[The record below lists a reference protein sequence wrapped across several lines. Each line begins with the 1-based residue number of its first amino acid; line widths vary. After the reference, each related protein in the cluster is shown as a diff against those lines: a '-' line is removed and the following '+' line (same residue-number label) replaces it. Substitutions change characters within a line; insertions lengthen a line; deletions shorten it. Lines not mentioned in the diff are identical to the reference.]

1 MIKMF
6 FACSI
11 ESLAGFLFKFVNVNP
26 YYLKMFKLRIVFT
39 SIYIL
44 LAVSSFAQTVK
55 VKKEQTRIKNDYADG
70 FEVELPGT
78 YEEIDEALS
87 KLMKSL
93 GKSKESEGYYAVAE
107 PSVVG
112 RTYTSPVYG
121 STKQVGNMISAW
133 IGIKKS
139 DWKDNDAENIS
150 SALEGMIRDFGITF
164 HRDKIQKQIDE
175 TLRAA
180 QAVEKQTQRLS
191 NQNKSLNSKLENNKQ
206 EKIDLEKS
214 LINNKI
220 ELETLTKQLAK
231 NKKDQDSVAI
241 AGQQI
246 QKVLEVH
253 RERQRKVN

>member
-1 MIKMF
+1 
-6 FACSI
+6 
-11 ESLAGFLFKFVNVNP
+11 
-26 YYLKMFKLRIVFT
+26 MFKPGIV
-39 SIYIL
+39 SLVICL
-44 LAVSSFAQTVK
+44 LTGVAFAQTVK

-78 YEEIDEALS
+78 YEEINEALE

-93 GKSKESEGYYAVAE
+93 GKSKETEGYFAVAE
-107 PSVVG
+107 PAIVG

-133 IGIKKS
+133 IGIRKS
-139 DWKDNDAENIS
+139 DWKDRDAENVS
-150 SALEGMIRDFGITF
+150 NALQGMIQDFGITF

-180 QAVEKQTQRLS
+180 QAVERQTQRLS

-214 LINNKI
+214 LVNNKI
-220 ELETLTKQLAK
+220 ELETLIKQLEK
-231 NKKDQDSVAI
+231 NKKDQDSVAV

-246 QKVLEVH
+246 QKVLEMH
-253 RERQRKVN
+253 RDRQRKVN

>member
-1 MIKMF
+1 
-6 FACSI
+6 
-11 ESLAGFLFKFVNVNP
+11 
-26 YYLKMFKLRIVFT
+26 MFKLRIVSF
-39 SIYIL
+39 IICL
-44 LAVSSFAQTVK
+44 LITGSAYAQTVK

-78 YEEIDEALS
+78 YEEINEALE

-93 GKSKESEGYYAVAE
+93 GKSKETEGYFAVAE
-107 PSVVG
+107 PAIVG

-133 IGIKKS
+133 IGIRKS
-139 DWKDNDAENIS
+139 DWKDNDAENVS
-150 SALEGMIRDFGITF
+150 NALQGMIQDFGITF
-164 HRDKIQKQIDE
+164 HRDRIQKQIDE

-180 QAVEKQTQRLS
+180 QAVERQTQRLS

-214 LINNKI
+214 LVNNKI
-220 ELETLTKQLAK
+220 ELETLTKQLEK
-231 NKKDQDSVAI
+231 NKKDQDSVAV

-246 QKVLEVH
+246 QKVLEMH
-253 RERQRKVN
+253 RDRQRKVN